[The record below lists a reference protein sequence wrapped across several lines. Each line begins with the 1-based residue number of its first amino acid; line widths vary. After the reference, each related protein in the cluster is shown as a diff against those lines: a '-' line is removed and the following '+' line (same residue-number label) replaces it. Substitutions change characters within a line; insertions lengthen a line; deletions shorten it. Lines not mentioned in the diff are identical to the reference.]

1 MWINTADIDLLKK
14 VFDPKEIVPKNRKN
28 GFKLRHLSFFMSNM
42 KAITNVCKS
51 LEKIA
56 MGESLP
62 HQYTEVLRKMGLID
76 KDEKLTR
83 YGEGLFKILYYEDN
97 RIADEIND
105 PSKTTVEAL
114 SEDISYKIE
123 FYLFAT
129 VNRLLNDKEECLK
142 CNIEYTDLASEAID
156 NLEYFIN
163 NIIDTLKEP
172 SNKNNDVLGFFD
184 FDNDDFYYTI
194 QGMNFSGYEI
204 KRLLR
209 LEKSEIERTWEAYK
223 KALDSVKTT
232 STHGLT
238 TDELLYHEYA
248 AYYVKLV
255 QKDVRKRVKHSFFN
269 YILLSSIQQSR
280 HRIKIVENEDYAKI
294 LDYKFIRE
302 KFDEYQLKDIYYL
315 VFFEDDSKYITD
327 IIKPFPLD
335 YSVIKDIDKNKV
347 LCVIETDLRKKHI
360 NLGDKV
366 IFTDDVLSKIYK
378 MYVYGIRSMKKNAGN
393 IDVEVEKMNE
403 INSDKEDD
411 ILNDFKS

>member
-1 MWINTADIDLLKK
+1 MWINTADLDLLNK

-28 GFKLRHLSFFMSNM
+28 NFKLRHLSFFMSNM
-42 KAITNVCKS
+42 KAITNICKS

-123 FYLFAT
+123 FYLFTT

-142 CNIEYTDLASEAID
+142 CNIEYSDLASEAID
-156 NLEYFIN
+156 NLEYFII

-172 SNKNNDVLGFFD
+172 SNKNNDVLELFD

-232 STHGLT
+232 STYGLT

-248 AYYVKLV
+248 DYYVKLV
-255 QKDVRKRVKHSFFN
+255 QKDVRKRVKHSVFN
-269 YILLSSIQQSR
+269 YILLNSIQESR

-294 LDYKFIRE
+294 LDYQFIRE
-302 KFDEYQLKDIYYL
+302 KFDEYQLKDIYDL

-347 LCVIETDLRKKHI
+347 LFVIENDLRKKHI

-366 IFTDDVLSKIYK
+366 IFTDDALSKIYK
-378 MYVYGIRSMKKNAGN
+378 MYVYIIQSMKKNAGN
-393 IDVEVEKMNE
+393 IDVEVEKKNK
-403 INSDKEDD
+403 INNDKEDD
-411 ILNDFKS
+411 ILDDFKS